1 MKRADLRLMR
11 EQLENVHVSLVA
23 VEKQLSAASPQ
34 VTSALVDARGVL
46 REQINRLPD
55 AEANRHR
62 LYPVATMAAAD
73 EGLANENRRL
83 GSVAAVIPT
92 DGSQLRS

>member
-11 EQLENVHVSLVA
+11 EQLENVHVSIVA
-23 VEKQLSAASPQ
+23 VEKRLSAASPQ

-55 AEANRHR
+55 ADANRHR
-62 LYPVATMAAAD
+62 LYPETKTAD
-73 EGLANENRRL
+73 RQRGSCDPVDGL
-83 GSVAAVIPT
+83 
-92 DGSQLRS
+92 QLRS